1 MTSLVK
7 PQSGLDDI
15 STYVPG
21 KPVEEVQRELGLA
34 DVIKLASNENP
45 QAPAP
50 KAVAAIQAA
59 VAKLNFYPDGASH
72 ELRRALAAHLGVR
85 PDQVAVGNGAD
96 GLIMETCMAYLEDGD
111 EVIVSRSSFPV
122 YDVYASAMR
131 ARVVKTPLRDYG
143 LDLQAMAAAVKPRTK
158 LIFVCN
164 PNNPTGTLVTATEVE
179 AFVQA
184 VPDDVLVV
192 FDEAYYE
199 FVDSPDYPQS
209 LRYVH
214 DGRANVMV
222 LRTYSKV
229 YGLAGI
235 RLGYAIADPE
245 VFAPLHKIREPFAV
259 NSLAQVAGV
268 AALQDTEYLQRSVAA
283 NAAGREYLYREFG
296 RLGLS
301 FVRSHTNFVL
311 LSIGSQ
317 AADVARRLLA
327 AGVIVRPCGGYELPE
342 CLRITVG
349 DPAQNARLIE
359 ALKAALQA
367 KR

>member
-7 PQSGLDDI
+7 AQSGLDGI
-15 STYVPG
+15 ETYVPG
-21 KPVEEVQRELGLA
+21 KPIEEVQREFGLT

-45 QAPAP
+45 RAPAP
-50 KAVAAIQAA
+50 KAVAAIEAA
-59 VAKLNFYPDGASH
+59 VAQLNFYPDGESF
-72 ELRRALAAHLGVR
+72 ELRRALAAHLDVR
-85 PDQVAVGNGAD
+85 PEQVAVGNGAD
-96 GLIMETCMAYLEDGD
+96 GLIMETCMAYLEEGD

-131 ARVVKTPLRDYG
+131 AHLVKTPLRDYG
-143 LDLQAMAAAVKPRTK
+143 LDLEAMAAAVTPQTK

-179 AFVQA
+179 AFVRS
-184 VPDDVLVV
+184 VPEDVLVV
-192 FDEAYYE
+192 FDEAYYD

-209 LRYVH
+209 LRYVRG
-214 DGRANVMV
+214 GRANVMV
-222 LRTYSKV
+222 LRTFSKV

-235 RLGYAIADPE
+235 RLGYAVADLE

-283 NAAGREYLYREFG
+283 NAAGRKYLYRELG

-301 FVRSHTNFVL
+301 FVRSHTNFL
-311 LSIGSQ
+311 LVSIGPQ
-317 AADVARRLLA
+317 AADVASRLLA
-327 AGVIVRPCGGYELPE
+327 AGVIVRPCGGYELPQ

-359 ALKAALQA
+359 ALQA
-367 KR
+367 SLDTER